1 MEIRHGMYV
10 LTQAVIMAQKQLEK
24 RVNARGYKKSQLTLG
39 FWTHARR
46 IISFTLY
53 IDNFSVKYEGK
64 KHAQHLMVVLEEHY
78 TISHDW
84 KGKLYLGIDLDW
96 DYARREVHLSIL
108 LYVK

>member
-1 MEIRHGMYV
+1 MRPI
-10 LTQAVIMAQKQLEK
+10 
-24 RVNARGYKKSQLTLG
+24 SLTLCVDDSG
-39 FWTHARR
+39 
-46 IISFTLY
+46 
-53 IDNFSVKYEGK
+53 VKYECN
-64 KHAQHLMVVLEEHY
+64 KHAQHLMAVLGEHY